1 MERILLQK
9 LFSKED
15 LHMEKKCPKCGGN
28 MAEGHPFAGFPIEE
42 MVKSYICTK
51 CHYIEMYQK

>member
-1 MERILLQK
+1 
-9 LFSKED
+9 
-15 LHMEKKCPKCGGN
+15 MEKKCPKCGGS